1 MIQRVFVSINAVS
14 ELGWAGLGWAGLGW
28 AGYLGVN
35 NIYSRGVMESWCH
48 YNDNK
53 NIAYS

>member
-14 ELGWAGLGWAGLGW
+14 VLGWAGLGW

-35 NIYSRGVMESWCH
+35 NIYSGGVMESWCH